1 MGIHIMIRRL
11 LDALFLTPENF
22 ATFQDG
28 VERKAMV
35 DIHMCV
41 IPCWH
46 ITFSVMCSRLT
57 YRRGLLRCSFR
68 RHRAMRRLSD
78 VGRVIGTDSHA
89 FSYNVLIKIFYQ
101 TVLTR
106 GNSKTH
112 FTSWQYEKYKIFIKW
127 LPIAALLFSSY
138 PTQETNYHDSAQW

>member
-1 MGIHIMIRRL
+1 
-11 LDALFLTPENF
+11 
-22 ATFQDG
+22 
-28 VERKAMV
+28 
-35 DIHMCV
+35 
-41 IPCWH
+41 
-46 ITFSVMCSRLT
+46 MCSRLT

-127 LPIAALLFSSY
+127 LPIAALLFSSC
-138 PTQETNYHDSAQW
+138 PTQETNYHDSAQ